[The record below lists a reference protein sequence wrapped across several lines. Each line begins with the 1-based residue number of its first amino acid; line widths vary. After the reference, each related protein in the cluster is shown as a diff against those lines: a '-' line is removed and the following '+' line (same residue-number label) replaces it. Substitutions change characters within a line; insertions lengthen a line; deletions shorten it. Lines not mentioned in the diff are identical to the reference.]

1 MEREVLVDADEV
13 GEGSVYWRR
22 GEEAHVRAEVVAACP
37 ALAAGAVRD
46 AGLQGYALANVVFRR
61 LFSQGHDRSHRLV
74 AEDKGLPDDERAD
87 APLLVVVDVRAADAD
102 SPDLDQDLLGP
113 RFRDRYVFEPDVVRI
128 VHDRRFVLHRAN
140 PF

>member
-46 AGLQGYALANVVFRR
+46 PGLQGYALADLVLRR
-61 LFSQGHDRSHRLV
+61 FLSEGHDRSHRLV
-74 AEDKGLPDDERAD
+74 AEDKGLRDDERAD
-87 APLLVVVDVRAADAD
+87 APLLVVVDVRAADTHG
-102 SPDLDQDLLGP
+102 PELDQDLLRP
-113 RFRDRYVFEPDVVRI
+113 WLR
-128 VHDRRFVLHRAN
+128 
-140 PF
+140 